1 MSLPTE
7 VEASFT
13 TIIDSILA
21 ASDLDTISE
30 KRIRQGLQQSVEY
43 DITPQKTAIKAL
55 IMRRFDKFDEQRK
68 APPQTNGHASVKEE
82 SSASPQTFSHTSV
95 KQGSLASQQTNGHT
109 TVKDNSPLSSEPTRK
124 ATSQSPKKHKQESD
138 EEELSDVKNTPPPKK
153 KKKVERDSD
162 AAYAAKLQAQENART
177 RSTRGGG
184 PKAPPPKKNKKS
196 PKKKTSAKVKAE
208 DDSDID
214 ASGSDVKEKVRSG
227 GFHKELMLSPPL
239 SALLDNE
246 IKLSRPQTV
255 KRIWAYVR
263 AKDLQ
268 DPSDKRMIR
277 CDDALRAVFKQDK
290 VHMFTMNKIL
300 SQNLYVPDE

>member
-1 MSLPTE
+1 MSLPPE

-68 APPQTNGHASVKEE
+68 APPQTNGHASVKEGLP
-82 SSASPQTFSHTSV
+82 ASPQVLDNTTA
-95 KQGSLASQQTNGHT
+95 KEGSLASRQTNGHA
-109 TVKDNSPLSSEPTRK
+109 TVKENSPVSSEPSRK
-124 ATSQSPKKHKQESD
+124 AIPQSPKKHKQESD
-138 EEELSDVKNTPPPKK
+138 EEERSDVKGSPPPKK

-184 PKAPPPKKNKKS
+184 PKVPPMKRNKKS

-214 ASGSDVKEKVRSG
+214 GSGSDVKEK
-227 GFHKELMLSPPL
+227 KELMLSPPL

-263 AKDLQ
+263 ANDLQ

>member
-1 MSLPTE
+1 MSLPPE

-55 IMRRFDKFDEQRK
+55 IMRRFDEFDEQRK
-68 APPQTNGHASVKEE
+68 APPQTNGHASVKEK
-82 SSASPQTFSHTSV
+82 SPASPLTVRPITV
-95 KQGSLASQQTNGHT
+95 KEVSLSSQQTNGHT
-109 TVKDNSPLSSEPTRK
+109 NGKEKSNVSSEPAHK
-124 ATSQSPKKHKQESD
+124 AISPTPTKHKQEGD
-138 EEELSDVKNTPPPKK
+138 GEEVSDVKDSPPPKK

-184 PKAPPPKKNKKS
+184 PKAPPVKKTKKS
-196 PKKKTSAKVKAE
+196 PKKKTPSKVKAE

-214 ASGSDVKEKVRSG
+214 GSGSDVKEKNRNG

-239 SALLDNE
+239 SALMDNE
-246 IKLSRPQTV
+246 VKLSRPQTV
-255 KRIWAYVR
+255 KRIWEYVR
-263 AKDLQ
+263 ANDLQ

-277 CDDALRAVFKQDK
+277 CDDAMRAVFKQDK

-300 SQNLYVPDE
+300 SQNLYAPDE

>member
-1 MSLPTE
+1 MSLPPE

-68 APPQTNGHASVKEE
+68 APPQMNGHVMVKKESPASSQTVIHTTVK
-82 SSASPQTFSHTSV
+82 
-95 KQGSLASQQTNGHT
+95 GDSLASQQTNGHT
-109 TVKDNSPLSSEPTRK
+109 TAKEYSPMSSEPTRN

-138 EEELSDVKNTPPPKK
+138 EEEISDVKHSPPPKK

-184 PKAPPPKKNKKS
+184 PKAPLVKKKKS
-196 PKKKTSAKVKAE
+196 PKKKTPAKVKAE
-208 DDSDID
+208 DDSDVD
-214 ASGSDVKEKVRSG
+214 GSGSDVKEKVRS
-227 GFHKELMLSPPL
+227 ELMLSPPL

-263 AKDLQ
+263 ENELQ
-268 DPSDKRMIR
+268 DPGDKRMIR

>member
-1 MSLPTE
+1 MPPE

-43 DITPQKTAIKAL
+43 DITPQKVGNGHVPSYDADCRSHNPQMAIKAL

-68 APPQTNGHASVKEE
+68 APPQTNGHASVKEKSPASLLTVRPFTAKE
-82 SSASPQTFSHTSV
+82 ATSS
-95 KQGSLASQQTNGHT
+95 SQQTNGHT
-109 TVKDNSPLSSEPTRK
+109 TGKEKSIVSSEPTHK
-124 ATSQSPKKHKQESD
+124 AISQSPTKHKQED
-138 EEELSDVKNTPPPKK
+138 DKEDLSDVKDSPPPKK

-184 PKAPPPKKNKKS
+184 PKAPPVKKTKKS
-196 PKKKTSAKVKAE
+196 PKKKTPAKVKAE

-214 ASGSDVKEKVRSG
+214 GSGSDVKEKSRNG
-227 GFHKELMLSPPL
+227 GFH
-239 SALLDNE
+239 A
-246 IKLSRPQTV
+246 SR
-255 KRIWAYVR
+255 
-263 AKDLQ
+263 
-268 DPSDKRMIR
+268 
-277 CDDALRAVFKQDK
+277 
-290 VHMFTMNKIL
+290 
-300 SQNLYVPDE
+300 

>member
-109 TVKDNSPLSSEPTRK
+109 TVKENSPLSSEPTRK

-214 ASGSDVKEKVRSG
+214 ASGSDVKEKVRS
-227 GFHKELMLSPPL
+227 
-239 SALLDNE
+239 DNE